1 MFLFDTTNLIFLS
14 FISNTLPIGHQVT
27 FRLLLLIMRALELEE
42 NLKKY
47 TLIEEC
53 PIRNVLS
60 HFSGKWSLLILCILS
75 ENNTTR
81 FNSIQKALPD
91 ISSKVLS
98 DTLKNLEK
106 DGLVIRKVYA
116 QVPLK
121 VEYSL
126 SELGKS
132 LIPVVGT
139 LIKWA
144 LENFNNF
151 KPKN

>member
-1 MFLFDTTNLIFLS
+1 
-14 FISNTLPIGHQVT
+14 
-27 FRLLLLIMRALELEE
+27 MRALELEE

-47 TLIEEC
+47 TQIGEC

-60 HFSGKWSLLILCILS
+60 HFSGKWSLLILNILS
-75 ENNTTR
+75 ENEKTR

-98 DTLKNLEK
+98 VTLKNLEK
-106 DGLVIRKVYA
+106 DRLVIRKVYA
-116 QVPLK
+116 QGPLK

-151 KPKN
+151 KTKN

>member
-1 MFLFDTTNLIFLS
+1 
-14 FISNTLPIGHQVT
+14 
-27 FRLLLLIMRALELEE
+27 MRALKLEE

-47 TLIEEC
+47 TWIEEC

-60 HFSGKWSLLILCILS
+60 HFSGKWSLLILSILS
-75 ENNTTR
+75 ENETTR

-132 LIPVVGT
+132 LIPIVGS

-144 LENFNNF
+144 LENFNKF

>member
-1 MFLFDTTNLIFLS
+1 MFLFDTTNLKYLS
-14 FISNTLPIGHQVT
+14 FISNTLPIGYQVT
-27 FRLLLLIMRALELEE
+27 FRLLSLIMRALDLEE

-75 ENNTTR
+75 ENDTTR

-132 LIPVVGT
+132 LIPVVGS

>member
-1 MFLFDTTNLIFLS
+1 MFIY
-14 FISNTLPIGHQVT
+14 NTLPNGYKVT

-47 TLIEEC
+47 TRIEEC
-53 PIRNVLS
+53 PIRNVLA
-60 HFSGKWSLLILCILS
+60 HFSGKWSLLVLSILS
-75 ENNTTR
+75 ENDTTR

-106 DGLVIRKVYA
+106 DGLVIRRVYA
-116 QVPLK
+116 QVPPK

-126 SELGKS
+126 SDLGKS

-144 LENFNNF
+144 FDNFNNF
-151 KPKN
+151 KMKN

>member
-1 MFLFDTTNLIFLS
+1 MSSYF
-14 FISNTLPIGHQVT
+14 QVT
-27 FRLLLLIMRALELEE
+27 ILDYESIRIRRKSKE
-42 NLKKY
+42 Y
-47 TLIEEC
+47 TRIEEC

-60 HFSGKWSLLILCILS
+60 HFFGKWSLLILSILS
-75 ENNTTR
+75 ENDTTR
-81 FNSIQKALPD
+81 FSSIQKALPD

-106 DGLVIRKVYA
+106 EGLVIRKVYA

-132 LIPVVGT
+132 LIPVVET

-144 LENFNNF
+144 LENFKNF
-151 KPKN
+151 KLKN

>member
-1 MFLFDTTNLIFLS
+1 
-14 FISNTLPIGHQVT
+14 
-27 FRLLLLIMRALELEE
+27 MRALELEE

-47 TLIEEC
+47 TWIEEC

-60 HFSGKWSLLILCILS
+60 HFSGKWSLLIISILS
-75 ENNTTR
+75 ENETTR
-81 FNSIQKALPD
+81 FSSIQKALPD

-116 QVPLK
+116 EVPLK

-132 LIPVVGT
+132 LIPVIGI
-139 LIKWA
+139 LINWA
-144 LENFNNF
+144 CENFKNF
-151 KPKN
+151 KLQD